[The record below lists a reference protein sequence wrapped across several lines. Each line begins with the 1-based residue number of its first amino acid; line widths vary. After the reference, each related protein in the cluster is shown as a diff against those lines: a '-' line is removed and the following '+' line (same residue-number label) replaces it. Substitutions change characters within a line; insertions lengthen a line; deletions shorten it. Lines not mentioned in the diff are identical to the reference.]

1 MKRMFNII
9 TILNPICFAYYK
21 NTGFILTDFILYCPV
36 CLINSI
42 SGRFITMKIYSLQDF
57 IRYLDSNGELIRIKA
72 EVDAR
77 LEVTEISIR
86 ALQEGMPALL
96 FENVKGA
103 KFPLAM
109 NVLASDKRIEL
120 ALGKHPDRL
129 GEELITFMEE
139 AMPPRPKVFFKHAG
153 ITRRIFSA
161 LPRKTCRPT
170 SQEVVVNPD
179 LNDIPVITSWPED
192 GGPFITLP
200 QVFTYDP
207 HDGKRNVGMYR
218 MQVFDGRTTG
228 MHWQIQKGGGF
239 HFYQAKKLGR
249 KFEIAVALGTDP
261 ALLLATVAALPEGI
275 DEVMFSG
282 FLRSRRTRMVKGKSV
297 GINVPAD
304 AEFILEGTV
313 HLTELRM
320 EGPFGDHFGHYSHA
334 SEFPVFHISKITHRK
349 NPIYPATVVGRP
361 PMEDKYLGNATQQ
374 VLGPLIRLIH
384 PEIRNLWAY
393 YEAGFHNLL
402 VVSVEERYQKEA
414 MKTALSIMG
423 EGQLSLTKCIVT
435 VSEDVNPRDFNAVLK
450 AIRENFDPAYD
461 FIMIPKVPLDTL
473 DFTSYKMNLGSKM
486 IMDATRSGN
495 TDRKMKNPKSEIDS
509 VINVIDNRISDWNLL
524 GETLLV
530 VTVRNNGRD
539 VVNKLIKSDELV
551 GPKIVAAVSPDVDIR
566 NQEQT
571 IWGIFTRFD
580 AERDIMFTEEK
591 LVGISPLFKGKMGID
606 ATWKKGYP
614 APLVM
619 SEEIVKK
626 VDERWDS
633 YWK

>member
-1 MKRMFNII
+1 
-9 TILNPICFAYYK
+9 
-21 NTGFILTDFILYCPV
+21 
-36 CLINSI
+36 
-42 SGRFITMKIYSLQDF
+42 MKIYSLQDF
-57 IRYLDSNGELIRIKA
+57 IKYLDSNGELIRIKA

-86 ALQEGMPALL
+86 ALKEGMPALL

-120 ALGKHPDRL
+120 ALGKHPDQL
-129 GEELITFMEE
+129 GEELITFMED
-139 AMPPRPKVFFKHAG
+139 AMPPGPKVFFKHAG
-153 ITRRIFSA
+153 ITKRIFST
-161 LPRKTCRPT
+161 LPKKTCRPT
-170 SQEVVVNPD
+170 SQEVVTNPD

-200 QVFTYDP
+200 QIFTYDP

-218 MQVFDGRTTG
+218 MQIFDGQTTG

-239 HFYQAKKLGR
+239 HYYQARKLGR
-249 KFEIAVALGTDP
+249 EFEIAVALGTDP

-282 FLRSRRTRMVKGKSV
+282 FLRGKRTRMVKGKSV
-297 GINVPAD
+297 SIKVPAD

-334 SEFPVFHISKITHRK
+334 SKFPVFHINKVTHRK

-384 PEIRNLWAY
+384 PEICNLWAY

-435 VSEDVNPRDFNAVLK
+435 VSENVNPRDFNAVLT
-450 AIRENFDPAYD
+450 AIRENFDPTYD

-486 IMDATRSGN
+486 IMDATRSRN
-495 TDRKMKNPKSEIDS
+495 ADKEKASKSEIDRL
-509 VINVIDNRISDWNLL
+509 IKTIDNRISDWNLL

-530 VTVRNNGRD
+530 VSVQDNGRD
-539 VVNKLIKSDELV
+539 VVNKLTKSEELV
-551 GPKIVAAVSPDVDIR
+551 GPKIIAVVSPDVDIR

-580 AERDIMFTEEK
+580 AERDIMFAEEK
-591 LVGISPLFKGKMGID
+591 LIGISPLFKGKMGID

>member
-1 MKRMFNII
+1 
-9 TILNPICFAYYK
+9 
-21 NTGFILTDFILYCPV
+21 
-36 CLINSI
+36 
-42 SGRFITMKIYSLQDF
+42 
-57 IRYLDSNGELIRIKA
+57 
-72 EVDAR
+72 
-77 LEVTEISIR
+77 
-86 ALQEGMPALL
+86 
-96 FENVKGA
+96 
-103 KFPLAM
+103 
-109 NVLASDKRIEL
+109 
-120 ALGKHPDRL
+120 
-129 GEELITFMEE
+129 
-139 AMPPRPKVFFKHAG
+139 
-153 ITRRIFSA
+153 
-161 LPRKTCRPT
+161 
-170 SQEVVVNPD
+170 
-179 LNDIPVITSWPED
+179 
-192 GGPFITLP
+192 
-200 QVFTYDP
+200 
-207 HDGKRNVGMYR
+207 
-218 MQVFDGRTTG
+218 
-228 MHWQIQKGGGF
+228 
-239 HFYQAKKLGR
+239 
-249 KFEIAVALGTDP
+249 
-261 ALLLATVAALPEGI
+261 ATVAALPEGI

-282 FLRSRRTRMVKGKSV
+282 FLRGKRTRMVKGKSV
-297 GINVPAD
+297 SIKVPAD

-334 SEFPVFHISKITHRK
+334 SKFPVFHINKVTHRK

-384 PEIRNLWAY
+384 PEICNLWAY

-435 VSEDVNPRDFNAVLK
+435 VSENVNPRDFNAVLT
-450 AIRENFDPAYD
+450 AIRENFDPTYD

-486 IMDATRSGN
+486 IMDATRSRN
-495 TDRKMKNPKSEIDS
+495 ADKEKASKSEIDRL
-509 VINVIDNRISDWNLL
+509 IKTIDNRISDWNLL

-530 VTVRNNGRD
+530 VSVQDNGRD
-539 VVNKLIKSDELV
+539 VVNKLTKSEELV
-551 GPKIVAAVSPDVDIR
+551 GPKIIAVVSPDVDIR

-580 AERDIMFTEEK
+580 AERDIMFAEEK
-591 LVGISPLFKGKMGID
+591 LIGISPLFKGKMGID

-619 SEEIVKK
+619 SDEIVKK

>member
-1 MKRMFNII
+1 MR
-9 TILNPICFAYYK
+9 
-21 NTGFILTDFILYCPV
+21 
-36 CLINSI
+36 
-42 SGRFITMKIYSLQDF
+42 IYSLQDF
-57 IRYLDSNGELIRIKA
+57 IKYLDSNGELIRIKA

-86 ALQEGMPALL
+86 ALKEGMPALL
-96 FENVKGA
+96 FENVKSA

-120 ALGKHPDRL
+120 ALGKHPDQL
-129 GEELITFMEE
+129 GEELITFMED
-139 AMPPRPKVFFKHAG
+139 AMPPGPKVFFKHAG
-153 ITRRIFSA
+153 ITKRIFST
-161 LPRKTCRPT
+161 LPKKTCRPT
-170 SQEVVVNPD
+170 SQEVVTNPD

-200 QVFTYDP
+200 QIFTYDP

-218 MQVFDGRTTG
+218 MQIFDGQTTG

-239 HFYQAKKLGR
+239 HYYQARKLGR
-249 KFEIAVALGTDP
+249 QFEIAVALGTDP

-282 FLRSRRTRMVKGKSV
+282 FLRGKRTRMVKGKSV
-297 GINVPAD
+297 SIKVPAD

-334 SEFPVFHISKITHRK
+334 SKFPVFHINKVTHRK

-374 VLGPLIRLIH
+374 ILGPLIRLIH
-384 PEIRNLWAY
+384 PEICNLWAY

-435 VSEDVNPRDFNAVLK
+435 VSENVNPRDFNAVLT
-450 AIRENFDPAYD
+450 AIRENFDPTYD

-486 IMDATRSGN
+486 IMDATRSRN
-495 TDRKMKNPKSEIDS
+495 ADKEKASKSEIDRL
-509 VINVIDNRISDWNLL
+509 IKTIDNRISDWNLL

-530 VTVRNNGRD
+530 VSVQDNGRD
-539 VVNKLIKSDELV
+539 VVNKLTKSEELV
-551 GPKIVAAVSPDVDIR
+551 GPKIIAVVSPDVDIR

-580 AERDIMFTEEK
+580 AERDIMFAEEK
-591 LVGISPLFKGKMGID
+591 LIGISPLFKGKMGID

-619 SEEIVKK
+619 SDEIVKK

>member
-1 MKRMFNII
+1 MR
-9 TILNPICFAYYK
+9 
-21 NTGFILTDFILYCPV
+21 
-36 CLINSI
+36 
-42 SGRFITMKIYSLQDF
+42 IYSLQDF
-57 IRYLDSNGELIRIKA
+57 IKYLDVNGELIRIKT
-72 EVDAR
+72 EVDAK
-77 LEVTEISIR
+77 LEATEISIR
-86 ALQEGMPALL
+86 ALQKGMPALL
-96 FENVKGA
+96 FENVRGSR
-103 KFPLAM
+103 FPLAM

-120 ALGKHPDRL
+120 ALGRHPDQL

-139 AMPPRPKVFFKHAG
+139 AMPPKPKVFLKHRG
-153 ITRRIFSA
+153 ITKRLFST
-161 LPRKTCRPT
+161 LPRKTYKPT
-170 SQEVVVNPD
+170 SQEVVSQ
-179 LNDIPVITSWPED
+179 LNLDELPITTCWPED
-192 GGPFITLP
+192 GGPFLTLP

-207 HDGKRNVGMYR
+207 HDGKRNVGIYR
-218 MQVFDGRTTG
+218 MQVFDGQTTG

-239 HFYQAKKLGR
+239 HYYQAKKLG
-249 KFEIAVALGTDP
+249 KEFEIAVALGTDP

-282 FLRSRRTRMVKGKSV
+282 FLRGKRTRMVQGKTIS
-297 GINVPAD
+297 IKVPAD

-313 HLTELRM
+313 HLTESRM
-320 EGPFGDHFGHYSHA
+320 EGPFGDHFGHYSNA
-334 SEFPVFHISKITHRK
+334 SEFPVFHINKITHRR

-374 VLGPLIRLIH
+374 ILGPLIRLIH
-384 PEIRNLWAY
+384 PEICNLWAY

-486 IMDATRSGN
+486 IIDATKSRSADKKI
-495 TDRKMKNPKSEIDS
+495 TSKSEIRNQKSEMDRL
-509 VINVIDNRISDWNLL
+509 IKTIDNRISDWNLL

-530 VTVRNNGRD
+530 VTVRDDGRD
-539 VVNKLIKSDELV
+539 VVNKLTKSDELV
-551 GPKIVAAVSPDVDIR
+551 GPKIIAAVSPDVDIH

-591 LVGISPLFKGKMGID
+591 LVGINPIFKGKMGID
-606 ATWKKGYP
+606 ATWKNGYP
-614 APLVM
+614 SPLVM
-619 SEEIVKK
+619 SDEIIKK

>member
-1 MKRMFNII
+1 
-9 TILNPICFAYYK
+9 
-21 NTGFILTDFILYCPV
+21 
-36 CLINSI
+36 
-42 SGRFITMKIYSLQDF
+42 MKIYSLQDF
-57 IRYLDSNGELIRIKA
+57 IRYLDLNGELIRIKA

-96 FENVKGA
+96 FENVRGA

-109 NVLASDKRIEL
+109 NVLASDKRIEM
-120 ALGKHPDRL
+120 ALGKHPDQL

-139 AMPPRPKVFFKHAG
+139 AMPPNPKVFFKHAG
-153 ITRRIFSA
+153 MTKRIFSA
-161 LPRKTCRPT
+161 LPRKTRRPT
-170 SQEVVVNPD
+170 SQDVVINPD

-218 MQVFDGRTTG
+218 MQVFDGQTTG

-249 KFEIAVALGTDP
+249 EFEIAVALGTDP

-297 GINVPAD
+297 GIKVPAD

-334 SEFPVFHISKITHRK
+334 SKFPVFHISKITHRK

-384 PEIRNLWAY
+384 PEICDLWAY

-435 VSEDVNPRDFNAVLK
+435 VSQDVNPRDFNAVLT

-495 TDRKMKNPKSEIDS
+495 TDNRMKNPKPEIDR
-509 VINVIDNRISDWNLL
+509 VINVIDNRIYDWNLL

-530 VTVRNNGRD
+530 VTVHDDGRD

-551 GPKIVAAVSPDVDIR
+551 GPKIVVAVSPDVDIR

-614 APLVM
+614 MPLVM
-619 SEEIVKK
+619 SDEIVKK

>member
-1 MKRMFNII
+1 
-9 TILNPICFAYYK
+9 
-21 NTGFILTDFILYCPV
+21 
-36 CLINSI
+36 
-42 SGRFITMKIYSLQDF
+42 MKIYSLQDF
-57 IRYLDSNGELIRIKA
+57 IKYLDSNGELIRIKA

-86 ALQEGMPALL
+86 ALKEGMPALL

-120 ALGKHPDRL
+120 ALGKHPDQL
-129 GEELITFMEE
+129 GEELITFMED
-139 AMPPRPKVFFKHAG
+139 AMPPGPKVFFKHAG
-153 ITRRIFSA
+153 ITKRIFST
-161 LPRKTCRPT
+161 LPKKTCRPT
-170 SQEVVVNPD
+170 SQEVVTNPD

-200 QVFTYDP
+200 QIFTYDP

-218 MQVFDGRTTG
+218 MQIFDGQTTG

-239 HFYQAKKLGR
+239 HYYQARKLGR
-249 KFEIAVALGTDP
+249 EFEIAVALGTDP

-282 FLRSRRTRMVKGKSV
+282 FLRSKRTRMVKGKSV
-297 GINVPAD
+297 SIKVPAD

-334 SEFPVFHISKITHRK
+334 SKFPVFHINKVTHRK

-384 PEIRNLWAY
+384 PEICNLWAY

-435 VSEDVNPRDFNAVLK
+435 VSENVNPRDFNAVLT
-450 AIRENFDPAYD
+450 AIRENFDPTYD

-486 IMDATRSGN
+486 IMDATRSRN
-495 TDRKMKNPKSEIDS
+495 ADKENVSKSEIDRL
-509 VINVIDNRISDWNLL
+509 IKTIDNRISDWNLL

-530 VTVRNNGRD
+530 VSVQDNGRD
-539 VVNKLIKSDELV
+539 VVNKLTKSEELV
-551 GPKIVAAVSPDVDIR
+551 GPKIIAVVSPDVDIR

-580 AERDIMFTEEK
+580 AERDIMFAEEK
-591 LVGISPLFKGKMGID
+591 LIGISPLFKGKMGID

-619 SEEIVKK
+619 SGEIVKK

>member
-1 MKRMFNII
+1 MR
-9 TILNPICFAYYK
+9 
-21 NTGFILTDFILYCPV
+21 
-36 CLINSI
+36 
-42 SGRFITMKIYSLQDF
+42 IYSLQDF
-57 IRYLDSNGELIRIKA
+57 IKYLDLNGELIRIKA

-86 ALQEGMPALL
+86 ALKEGMPALL

-139 AMPPRPKVFFKHAG
+139 AMPPKPKVFFKHAG
-153 ITRRIFSA
+153 ITKRIFST

-170 SQEVVVNPD
+170 SQEVVINPD

-218 MQVFDGRTTG
+218 MQIFDGQTTG

-239 HFYQAKKLGR
+239 HYYQARKLGR
-249 KFEIAVALGTDP
+249 EFEIAVALGTDP

-282 FLRSRRTRMVKGKSV
+282 FLRGKRTRMVKGKSV
-297 GINVPAD
+297 SIKVPAD

-334 SEFPVFHISKITHRK
+334 SKFPVFHINKVTHRK

-384 PEIRNLWAY
+384 PEICNLWAY

-435 VSEDVNPRDFNAVLK
+435 VSEDVNPRDFNAVLT
-450 AIRENFDPAYD
+450 AIRENFDPTYD

-495 TDRKMKNPKSEIDS
+495 ADKTKASESEIGS
-509 VINVIDNRISDWNLL
+509 LIKIIDNRVLDWNLL

-530 VTVRNNGRD
+530 VSVQDNGRD
-539 VVNKLIKSDELV
+539 VVNKLTKSEELV
-551 GPKIVAAVSPDVDIR
+551 GPKIIAAVSPDVDIR

-580 AERDIMFTEEK
+580 AERDIMFAEEK
-591 LVGISPLFKGKMGID
+591 LIGISPLFKGKMGID

-619 SEEIVKK
+619 SDEIVKK

>member
-1 MKRMFNII
+1 MR
-9 TILNPICFAYYK
+9 
-21 NTGFILTDFILYCPV
+21 
-36 CLINSI
+36 
-42 SGRFITMKIYSLQDF
+42 IYSLQDF
-57 IRYLDSNGELIRIKA
+57 IKYLDLNGELIRIRA

-86 ALQEGMPALL
+86 ALKEGMPALL

-120 ALGKHPDRL
+120 ALGKHPDQL
-129 GEELITFMEE
+129 GEELITFMED
-139 AMPPRPKVFFKHAG
+139 AMPPGPKVFFKHAG
-153 ITRRIFSA
+153 ITKRIFST

-170 SQEVVVNPD
+170 SQEVVINPD

-218 MQVFDGRTTG
+218 MQIFDGQTTG

-239 HFYQAKKLGR
+239 HYYQAR
-249 KFEIAVALGTDP
+249 KMDREFEIAVALGTDP

-282 FLRSRRTRMVKGKSV
+282 FLRGKRTRMVKGKSV
-297 GINVPAD
+297 SIKVPAD

-334 SEFPVFHISKITHRK
+334 SKFPVFHINKVTHRK

-384 PEIRNLWAY
+384 PEICNLWAY

-435 VSEDVNPRDFNAVLK
+435 VSEDVNPRDFNAVLT

-495 TDRKMKNPKSEIDS
+495 ADKTKASESEIGS
-509 VINVIDNRISDWNLL
+509 LIKIIDNRVLDWNLL

-530 VTVRNNGRD
+530 VSVQDNGRD
-539 VVNKLIKSDELV
+539 VVNKLTKSEELV
-551 GPKIVAAVSPDVDIR
+551 GPKIIAAVSPDVDIR
-566 NQEQT
+566 NQEQA

-580 AERDIMFTEEK
+580 AERDIMFAEEK

-619 SEEIVKK
+619 SDEIVKK

>member
-1 MKRMFNII
+1 MR
-9 TILNPICFAYYK
+9 
-21 NTGFILTDFILYCPV
+21 
-36 CLINSI
+36 
-42 SGRFITMKIYSLQDF
+42 IYSLQDF
-57 IRYLDSNGELIRIKA
+57 IKYLDLNGELIRIKA

-86 ALQEGMPALL
+86 ALKEGMPALL

-139 AMPPRPKVFFKHAG
+139 AMPPGPKVFFKHAG
-153 ITRRIFSA
+153 ITKRIFSA
-161 LPRKTCRPT
+161 LPKKTCRPT
-170 SQEVVVNPD
+170 SQEVVINPD

-207 HDGKRNVGMYR
+207 HDGKRNAGMYR
-218 MQVFDGRTTG
+218 MQIFDGQTTG

-239 HFYQAKKLGR
+239 HYYQARKLGR
-249 KFEIAVALGTDP
+249 EFEIAVALGTDP

-282 FLRSRRTRMVKGKSV
+282 FLRGKRTRMVKGKSV
-297 GINVPAD
+297 SIKVPAD

-334 SEFPVFHISKITHRK
+334 SKFPVFHINKVTHRK

-384 PEIRNLWAY
+384 PEICNLWAY

-435 VSEDVNPRDFNAVLK
+435 VSEDVNPRDFNAVLT
-450 AIRENFDPAYD
+450 AIRENFDPTYD

-495 TDRKMKNPKSEIDS
+495 ADKTKASESEIGS
-509 VINVIDNRISDWNLL
+509 LIKTIDNRVLDWNLL

-530 VTVRNNGRD
+530 VSVQDNGRD
-539 VVNKLIKSDELV
+539 VVNKLTKSEELV
-551 GPKIVAAVSPDVDIR
+551 GPKIIAAVSPDVDIR
-566 NQEQT
+566 NQEQA

-580 AERDIMFTEEK
+580 AERDIMFAEEK

-619 SEEIVKK
+619 SDEIVKK

>member
-1 MKRMFNII
+1 MR
-9 TILNPICFAYYK
+9 
-21 NTGFILTDFILYCPV
+21 
-36 CLINSI
+36 
-42 SGRFITMKIYSLQDF
+42 IYSLQDF
-57 IRYLDSNGELIRIKA
+57 IKYLDLNGELIRIKA

-86 ALQEGMPALL
+86 ALKEGMPALL

-120 ALGKHPDRL
+120 ALGKHPDQL

-139 AMPPRPKVFFKHAG
+139 AMPPKPKVFFKHAG
-153 ITRRIFSA
+153 ITKRIFST
-161 LPRKTCRPT
+161 LPKKTCRPT
-170 SQEVVVNPD
+170 SQEVVINPD

-218 MQVFDGRTTG
+218 MQIFDGQTTG

-239 HFYQAKKLGR
+239 HYYQARKLGR
-249 KFEIAVALGTDP
+249 EFEIAVALGTDP

-282 FLRSRRTRMVKGKSV
+282 FLRGKRTRMVKGKSV
-297 GINVPAD
+297 SIKVPAD

-334 SEFPVFHISKITHRK
+334 SKFPVFHINKVTHRK

-374 VLGPLIRLIH
+374 ILGPLIRLIH
-384 PEIRNLWAY
+384 PEICNLWAY

-435 VSEDVNPRDFNAVLK
+435 VSENVNPRDFNAVLT
-450 AIRENFDPAYD
+450 AIRENFDPTYD

-486 IMDATRSGN
+486 IMDATRSRN
-495 TDRKMKNPKSEIDS
+495 ADKEKASKSEIDRL
-509 VINVIDNRISDWNLL
+509 IKTIDNRISDWNLL

-530 VTVRNNGRD
+530 VSVQDNGRD
-539 VVNKLIKSDELV
+539 VVNKLTKSEELV
-551 GPKIVAAVSPDVDIR
+551 GPKIIAVVSPDVDIR

-580 AERDIMFTEEK
+580 AERDIMFAEEK

-619 SEEIVKK
+619 SDEIVKK

>member
-1 MKRMFNII
+1 MR
-9 TILNPICFAYYK
+9 
-21 NTGFILTDFILYCPV
+21 
-36 CLINSI
+36 
-42 SGRFITMKIYSLQDF
+42 IYSLQDF
-57 IRYLDSNGELIRIKA
+57 IKYLDLNGELIRIKA

-86 ALQEGMPALL
+86 ALKEGMPALL

-120 ALGKHPDRL
+120 ALGKHPDQL
-129 GEELITFMEE
+129 GEELITFMED
-139 AMPPRPKVFFKHAG
+139 AMPPGPKVFFKHAG
-153 ITRRIFSA
+153 ITKRIFST
-161 LPRKTCRPT
+161 LPKKTCRPT
-170 SQEVVVNPD
+170 SQEVVTNPD

-200 QVFTYDP
+200 QIFTYDP

-218 MQVFDGRTTG
+218 MQIFDGQTTG

-239 HFYQAKKLGR
+239 HYYQAR
-249 KFEIAVALGTDP
+249 KMGSEFEIAVALGTDP

-282 FLRSRRTRMVKGKSV
+282 FLRGKRTRMVKGKSV
-297 GINVPAD
+297 SIKVPAD

-334 SEFPVFHISKITHRK
+334 SKFPVFHINKVTHRK

-384 PEIRNLWAY
+384 PEICNLWAY

-435 VSEDVNPRDFNAVLK
+435 VSENVNPRDFNAVLT
-450 AIRENFDPAYD
+450 AIRENFDPTYD

-486 IMDATRSGN
+486 IMDATRS
-495 TDRKMKNPKSEIDS
+495 KNADKEKASKSEIDRL
-509 VINVIDNRISDWNLL
+509 IKTIDNRISDWNLL

-530 VTVRNNGRD
+530 VSVQDNGRD
-539 VVNKLIKSDELV
+539 VVNKLTKSEELV
-551 GPKIVAAVSPDVDIR
+551 GPKIIAVVSPDVDIR

-580 AERDIMFTEEK
+580 AERDIMFAEEK
-591 LVGISPLFKGKMGID
+591 LIGISPLFKGKMGID

-619 SEEIVKK
+619 SDEIVKK

>member
-1 MKRMFNII
+1 MSGDNCNQDLVLRK
-9 TILNPICFAYYK
+9 PK
-21 NTGFILTDFILYCPV
+21 NKSVLVYCPV
-36 CLINSI
+36 YLINL
-42 SGRFITMKIYSLQDF
+42 TQEYLYKLKIYSLQDF
-57 IRYLDSNGELIRIKA
+57 IKYLDSNGELIRIKT

-86 ALQEGMPALL
+86 ALKEGMPALL

-129 GEELITFMEE
+129 GEELITFMED
-139 AMPPRPKVFFKHAG
+139 AMPPGPKVFFKHAG
-153 ITRRIFSA
+153 ITKRIFST
-161 LPRKTCRPT
+161 LPRKTCSPT
-170 SQEVVVNPD
+170 SQEVVINPD
-179 LNDIPVITSWPED
+179 LNDIPIITSWPED

-218 MQVFDGRTTG
+218 MQIFDGQTTG

-239 HFYQAKKLGR
+239 HYYQARKLGR
-249 KFEIAVALGTDP
+249 EFEIAVALGTDP

-297 GINVPAD
+297 SIKVPAD

-334 SEFPVFHISKITHRK
+334 SKFPVFHISKVTHRK
-349 NPIYPATVVGRP
+349 NAIYPTTVVGLP

-384 PEIRNLWAY
+384 PEICNLWAY

-435 VSEDVNPRDFNAVLK
+435 VSEDVNPRDFNAVLT
-450 AIRENFDPAYD
+450 AIRENFDPTYD

-486 IMDATRSGN
+486 IMDATKS
-495 TDRKMKNPKSEIDS
+495 KNPKSEIRNPKS
-509 VINVIDNRISDWNLL
+509 QIGSLIKTIDNRVSDWNLL

-530 VTVRNNGRD
+530 VTVQGDGRD
-539 VVNKLIKSDELV
+539 VVNKLTKSRELV
-551 GPKIVAAVSPDVDIR
+551 GPKIIAVVSPDVDIR
-566 NQEQT
+566 NEEQT

-580 AERDIMFTEEK
+580 AERDIMFAEEK
-591 LVGISPLFKGKMGID
+591 LVGINPLFKGKMGID

>member
-1 MKRMFNII
+1 MR
-9 TILNPICFAYYK
+9 
-21 NTGFILTDFILYCPV
+21 
-36 CLINSI
+36 
-42 SGRFITMKIYSLQDF
+42 IYSLQDF
-57 IRYLDSNGELIRIKA
+57 IKYLDLNGELIRIRA

-86 ALQEGMPALL
+86 ALKEGMPALL

-120 ALGKHPDRL
+120 ALSKHPDRL

-139 AMPPRPKVFFKHAG
+139 AMPPKPKVFFKHAG
-153 ITRRIFSA
+153 ITKRIFST
-161 LPRKTCRPT
+161 LPKKTCRPT
-170 SQEVVVNPD
+170 SQEVVINPD

-218 MQVFDGRTTG
+218 MQIFDGQTTG

-239 HFYQAKKLGR
+239 HYYQARKLGR
-249 KFEIAVALGTDP
+249 EFEIAVALGTDP

-282 FLRSRRTRMVKGKSV
+282 FLRGKRTRMVKGKSV
-297 GINVPAD
+297 SIKVPAD

-334 SEFPVFHISKITHRK
+334 SKFPVFHINKVTHRK

-384 PEIRNLWAY
+384 PEICNLWAY

-435 VSEDVNPRDFNAVLK
+435 VSEDVNPRDFNAVLT
-450 AIRENFDPAYD
+450 AIRENFDPTYD

-495 TDRKMKNPKSEIDS
+495 ADKTKASESEIGS
-509 VINVIDNRISDWNLL
+509 LIKIIDNRVLDWNLL

-530 VTVRNNGRD
+530 VSVQDNGRD
-539 VVNKLIKSDELV
+539 VVNKLTKSEELV
-551 GPKIVAAVSPDVDIR
+551 RPKIIAAVSPDVDIR
-566 NQEQT
+566 NQEQA

-580 AERDIMFTEEK
+580 AERDIMFAEEK

-619 SEEIVKK
+619 SDEIVKK

>member
-1 MKRMFNII
+1 MR
-9 TILNPICFAYYK
+9 
-21 NTGFILTDFILYCPV
+21 
-36 CLINSI
+36 
-42 SGRFITMKIYSLQDF
+42 IYSLQDF
-57 IRYLDSNGELIRIKA
+57 IKYLDLNGELIRIKA

-77 LEVTEISIR
+77 LEVTEISTR
-86 ALQEGMPALL
+86 ALKEGMPALL

-120 ALGKHPDRL
+120 ALGKHPDQL
-129 GEELITFMEE
+129 GEELITFMED
-139 AMPPRPKVFFKHAG
+139 AMPPGPKVFFKHAG
-153 ITRRIFSA
+153 ITKRIFST
-161 LPRKTCRPT
+161 LPKKTCRPT
-170 SQEVVVNPD
+170 SQEVVTNPD

-200 QVFTYDP
+200 QIFTYDP

-218 MQVFDGRTTG
+218 MQIFDGQTTG

-239 HFYQAKKLGR
+239 HYYQARKLGR
-249 KFEIAVALGTDP
+249 EFEIAVALGTDP

-282 FLRSRRTRMVKGKSV
+282 FLRGKRTRMVKGKSV
-297 GINVPAD
+297 SIKVPAD

-334 SEFPVFHISKITHRK
+334 SKFPVFHINKVTHRK

-384 PEIRNLWAY
+384 PEICNLWAY

-435 VSEDVNPRDFNAVLK
+435 VSENVNPRDFNAVLT
-450 AIRENFDPAYD
+450 AIRENFDPTYD

-486 IMDATRSGN
+486 IMDATRSRN
-495 TDRKMKNPKSEIDS
+495 ADKEKASKSEIDRL
-509 VINVIDNRISDWNLL
+509 IKTIDNRISDWNLL

-530 VTVRNNGRD
+530 VSVQDNGRD
-539 VVNKLIKSDELV
+539 VVNKLTKSEELV
-551 GPKIVAAVSPDVDIR
+551 GPKIIAVVSPDVDIR

-580 AERDIMFTEEK
+580 AERDIMFAEEK
-591 LVGISPLFKGKMGID
+591 LIGISPLFKGKMGID

-619 SEEIVKK
+619 SDEIVKK

>member
-1 MKRMFNII
+1 MR
-9 TILNPICFAYYK
+9 
-21 NTGFILTDFILYCPV
+21 
-36 CLINSI
+36 
-42 SGRFITMKIYSLQDF
+42 IYSLQDF
-57 IRYLDSNGELIRIKA
+57 IKYLDSNGELIRIKA

-86 ALQEGMPALL
+86 ALKEGMPALL

-139 AMPPRPKVFFKHAG
+139 AMPPGPKVFFKHAG
-153 ITRRIFSA
+153 ITKRIFSA
-161 LPRKTCRPT
+161 LPKKTCRPT
-170 SQEVVVNPD
+170 SQEVVINPD

-218 MQVFDGRTTG
+218 MQIFDGQTTG

-239 HFYQAKKLGR
+239 HFYQAKKTGR
-249 KFEIAVALGTDP
+249 EFEIAVALGTDP

-282 FLRSRRTRMVKGKSV
+282 FLRGKRTRMVKGKSV
-297 GINVPAD
+297 SIKVPAD

-313 HLTELRM
+313 HLTELRV

-334 SEFPVFHISKITHRK
+334 SKFPVFHISKVTHRK
-349 NPIYPATVVGRP
+349 NPVYPATVVGRP

-384 PEIRNLWAY
+384 PEICNLWAY

-435 VSEDVNPRDFNAVLK
+435 VSEDVNPRDFNAVLT
-450 AIRENFDPAYD
+450 AIRENFDPTYD

-486 IMDATRSGN
+486 IMDATRS
-495 TDRKMKNPKSEIDS
+495 KNADKEKASKSEIDRL
-509 VINVIDNRISDWNLL
+509 IKTIDNRVLDWNLL

-530 VTVRNNGRD
+530 VSVQDNGRD
-539 VVNKLIKSDELV
+539 VVNKLTKSEELV
-551 GPKIVAAVSPDVDIR
+551 GPKIIAAVSPDVDIR

-580 AERDIMFTEEK
+580 AERDIMFAEEK
-591 LVGISPLFKGKMGID
+591 LIGISPLFKGKMGID

>member
-1 MKRMFNII
+1 MR
-9 TILNPICFAYYK
+9 
-21 NTGFILTDFILYCPV
+21 
-36 CLINSI
+36 
-42 SGRFITMKIYSLQDF
+42 IYSLQDF
-57 IRYLDSNGELIRIKA
+57 IKYLDLNGELIRINA

-86 ALQEGMPALL
+86 ALKEGMPALL

-120 ALGKHPDRL
+120 ALGKHPDQL

-139 AMPPRPKVFFKHAG
+139 AMPPKPKVFFKHAG
-153 ITRRIFSA
+153 ITKRIFST

-170 SQEVVVNPD
+170 SQEVVINPD

-218 MQVFDGRTTG
+218 MQIFDGQTTG

-239 HFYQAKKLGR
+239 HYYQARKLGR
-249 KFEIAVALGTDP
+249 EFEIAVALGTDP

-282 FLRSRRTRMVKGKSV
+282 FLRGKRTRMVKGKSV
-297 GINVPAD
+297 SIKVPAD

-334 SEFPVFHISKITHRK
+334 SKFPVFHINKVTHRK
-349 NPIYPATVVGRP
+349 NPIYPATVVGHP

-374 VLGPLIRLIH
+374 ILGPLIRLIH
-384 PEIRNLWAY
+384 PEICNLWAY

-435 VSEDVNPRDFNAVLK
+435 VSENVNPRDFNAVLT
-450 AIRENFDPAYD
+450 AIRENFDPTYD

-486 IMDATRSGN
+486 IMDATRSRN
-495 TDRKMKNPKSEIDS
+495 ADKEKASKSEIGS
-509 VINVIDNRISDWNLL
+509 LIKTIDNRVLDWSLL

-530 VTVRNNGRD
+530 VSVQDNGRD
-539 VVNKLIKSDELV
+539 VVNTLTRSEELV
-551 GPKIVAAVSPDVDIR
+551 GPKIIAAVSPDVDIR
-566 NQEQT
+566 NQEQA

-580 AERDIMFTEEK
+580 AERDIMFAEEK

-619 SEEIVKK
+619 SDEIVKK

>member
-1 MKRMFNII
+1 
-9 TILNPICFAYYK
+9 
-21 NTGFILTDFILYCPV
+21 
-36 CLINSI
+36 
-42 SGRFITMKIYSLQDF
+42 MKIYSLQDF

-495 TDRKMKNPKSEIDS
+495 TDRKMKNPKSEIDR

-606 ATWKKGYP
+606 ATWKNGYP

>member
-1 MKRMFNII
+1 
-9 TILNPICFAYYK
+9 
-21 NTGFILTDFILYCPV
+21 
-36 CLINSI
+36 
-42 SGRFITMKIYSLQDF
+42 MKIYSLQDF
-57 IRYLDSNGELIRIKA
+57 IKYLDSNGELIRIKA

-86 ALQEGMPALL
+86 ALKEGMPALL
-96 FENVKGA
+96 FENVKSA

-120 ALGKHPDRL
+120 ALGKHPDQL
-129 GEELITFMEE
+129 GEELITFMED
-139 AMPPRPKVFFKHAG
+139 AMPPGPKVFFKHAG
-153 ITRRIFSA
+153 ITKRIFST
-161 LPRKTCRPT
+161 LPKKTCRPT
-170 SQEVVVNPD
+170 SQEVVTNPD

-200 QVFTYDP
+200 QIFTYDP

-218 MQVFDGRTTG
+218 MQIFDGQTTG

-239 HFYQAKKLGR
+239 HYYQARKLGR
-249 KFEIAVALGTDP
+249 EFEIAVALGTDP

-282 FLRSRRTRMVKGKSV
+282 FLRGKRTRMVKGKSV
-297 GINVPAD
+297 SIKVPAD

-334 SEFPVFHISKITHRK
+334 SKFPVFHINKVTHRK

-384 PEIRNLWAY
+384 PEICNLWAY

-435 VSEDVNPRDFNAVLK
+435 VSENVNPRDFNAVLT
-450 AIRENFDPAYD
+450 AIRENFDPTYD

-486 IMDATRSGN
+486 IMDATRSRN
-495 TDRKMKNPKSEIDS
+495 ADKEKASKSEIDRL
-509 VINVIDNRISDWNLL
+509 IKTIDNRISDWNLL

-530 VTVRNNGRD
+530 VSVQDNGRD
-539 VVNKLIKSDELV
+539 VVNKLTKSEELV
-551 GPKIVAAVSPDVDIR
+551 GPKIIAVVSPDVDIR

-580 AERDIMFTEEK
+580 AERDIMFAEEK
-591 LVGISPLFKGKMGID
+591 LIGISPLFKGKMGID

-619 SEEIVKK
+619 SDEIVKK

>member
-1 MKRMFNII
+1 
-9 TILNPICFAYYK
+9 
-21 NTGFILTDFILYCPV
+21 
-36 CLINSI
+36 
-42 SGRFITMKIYSLQDF
+42 MKIYSLQDF
-57 IRYLDSNGELIRIKA
+57 IKYLDSNGELIRIKA

-86 ALQEGMPALL
+86 ALKEGMPALL

-120 ALGKHPDRL
+120 ALGKHPDQL
-129 GEELITFMEE
+129 GEELITFMED
-139 AMPPRPKVFFKHAG
+139 AMPPGPKVFFKHAG
-153 ITRRIFSA
+153 ITKRIFST
-161 LPRKTCRPT
+161 LPKKTCRPT
-170 SQEVVVNPD
+170 SQEVVTNPD

-200 QVFTYDP
+200 QIFTYDP

-218 MQVFDGRTTG
+218 MQIFDGQTTG

-239 HFYQAKKLGR
+239 HYYQARKLGR
-249 KFEIAVALGTDP
+249 EFEIAVALGTDP

-282 FLRSRRTRMVKGKSV
+282 FLRGKRTRMVKGKSV
-297 GINVPAD
+297 SIKVPAD

-334 SEFPVFHISKITHRK
+334 SKFPVFHINKVTHRK

-384 PEIRNLWAY
+384 PEICNLWAY

-435 VSEDVNPRDFNAVLK
+435 VSEDVNPRDFNAVLT
-450 AIRENFDPAYD
+450 AIRENFDPTYD

-495 TDRKMKNPKSEIDS
+495 ADKTKASESEIGS
-509 VINVIDNRISDWNLL
+509 LIKIIDNRVLDWNLL

-530 VTVRNNGRD
+530 VSVQDNGRD
-539 VVNKLIKSDELV
+539 VVNKLTKSEELV
-551 GPKIVAAVSPDVDIR
+551 GPKIIAAVSPDVDIR
-566 NQEQT
+566 NQEQA

-580 AERDIMFTEEK
+580 AERDIMFAEEK

-619 SEEIVKK
+619 SDEIVKK